1 MKHIRVSKGLAERA
15 RKSLLPESFDEDII
29 EAFFAERAPDAV
41 KKGKAMA
48 ALLEANEKAIA
59 DLIEKST
66 PLEDYQPPEVDLDY
80 AYAKGV
86 KGGGKPTTDDG
97 SGGGKGGGRGKKNKD
112 TTDDGS
118 GTGETDTGG
127 VDSGGTDTGGTDTGG
142 TDTGG
147 TDTGGTDTGSTD
159 TGGTDTGGTDTG
171 GTDTGG
177 TDTGGETNTGPSDPD
192 VYVSGL
198 DTPDGFNIEVRFE
211 GDWTNEMKQVMYDV
225 VEEIS
230 DLIVGDIPS
239 YGGID
244 DISLRAIANYID
256 GGGGYLGV
264 GGTLKE
270 RPDTYL
276 PYQGFIRVDT
286 ADAETQIDR
295 GTFRDVVFHE
305 ALHSLGF
312 GTIWTEL
319 GLVQSV
325 NGVNR
330 FVGDNAILAYN
341 NEFSSIADGD
351 ADSWKGIEV
360 SADRAHWDHGTFTR
374 EIMTTSLYYSGNY
387 TSDMT
392 IASLEDLGYDTVFDP
407 NAYTTVA

>member
-15 RKSLLPESFDEDII
+15 RQALLPDNFDEDVI
-29 EAFFAERAPDAV
+29 ETFFAERAPEAV

-66 PLEDYQPPEVDLDY
+66 PLEDYQLPEIDVDY
-80 AYAKGV
+80 AYAKGG
-86 KGGGKPTTDDG
+86 KGGGKPVTDDG

-112 TTDDGS
+112 STDDGS
-118 GTGETDTGG
+118 GTSDTDTGG
-127 VDSGGTDTGGTDTGG
+127 V
-142 TDTGG
+142 
-147 TDTGGTDTGSTD
+147 D

-177 TDTGGETNTGPSDPD
+177 TDTGGETNTGSSDPN

-198 DTPDGFNIEVRFE
+198 DTPDGFNIEVGFE
-211 GDWTNEMKQVMYDV
+211 GDWTDQMKQVMYDV

-230 DLIVGDIPS
+230 DIIIGDIPS

-244 DISLRAIANYID
+244 DISLRAIATYID

-264 GGTLKE
+264 GGTLQE

-286 ADAETQIDR
+286 ADAQTQLDR

-305 ALHSLGF
+305 VMHALGF
-312 GTIWTEL
+312 GTIWQEQ

-325 NGVNR
+325 NGEQR

-341 NEFSSIADGD
+341 NVFSSIADK
-351 ADSWKGIEV
+351 DSASWEGIKI
-360 SADRAHWDHGTFTR
+360 SSDRAHWDHGTFTS
-374 EIMTTSLYYSGNY
+374 EIMTTTLYYSGNY

-392 IASLEDLGYDTVFDP
+392 IASLEDLGYTTTFDP